1 MTRLLTALA
10 ATALIA
16 SPAFAGSYVAKP
28 VSAPTEAKI
37 IGKDIRWTCADGA
50 CRGATE
56 LSRPVVLCQDL
67 AKKAGRIDSFIAD
80 GRALTA
86 DDLAKCNKDAK
97 GGSAVANAN

>member
-16 SPAFAGSYVAKP
+16 SPAIAGSYVAKP
-28 VSAPTEAKI
+28 VATPADAKI
-37 IGKDIRWTCADGA
+37 TGKDIRWSCAGGS
-50 CRGATE
+50 CRGTTE

-80 GRALTA
+80 GRALAA